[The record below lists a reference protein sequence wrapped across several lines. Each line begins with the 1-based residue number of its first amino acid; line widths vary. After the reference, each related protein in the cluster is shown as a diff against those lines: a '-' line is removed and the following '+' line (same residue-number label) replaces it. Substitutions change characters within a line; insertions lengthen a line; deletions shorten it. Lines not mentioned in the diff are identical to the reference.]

1 VWIGAGHGTRNHKR
15 TPSLRSLRSAHPP
28 PRRKRHVPLRI
39 IRRRLWRSEL
49 NSVGCAGGGV
59 LQPRR
64 RSPVPRVKVPP
75 VERSFEKSRRLTGNR
90 TETAASKSARTSRDM
105 RRAYLRARSSTGTVW
120 PLLALTAWTVR
131 RAGSVAT
138 IERFIHRQLAG
149 RLHSD
154 RRHEAQARDG
164 LTWCS
169 PGSGQRGRRGA
180 GCGSCGLQ

>member
-1 VWIGAGHGTRNHKR
+1 VLSRRLELDWRRLPGPVSLAYGDSHQLLARVWIGAGRGTRNHKR

-75 VERSFEKSRRLTGNR
+75 VERSFEKSRRLTGDQDRDGSKQERENQPR
-90 TETAASKSARTSRDM
+90 YETGISPCEIVDGDCLAASGSHGLDRSEGWFRGDHRALHTPTTRGPVALGSA
-105 RRAYLRARSSTGTVW
+105 A
-120 PLLALTAWTVR
+120 
-131 RAGSVAT
+131 
-138 IERFIHRQLAG
+138 
-149 RLHSD
+149 
-154 RRHEAQARDG
+154 
-164 LTWCS
+164 
-169 PGSGQRGRRGA
+169 
-180 GCGSCGLQ
+180 